1 GVYLGCNLA
10 MLKMIGV
17 SFFEEIIGK
26 TDYDLSWNESADT
39 LRKND
44 QKVIQ
49 SGKLHHFEETGKL
62 SDGAIQTMI
71 TNKMPLV
78 NKEDKIIGIIGSS
91 IDITPLKKS
100 TMDLILAKEKAEV
113 ANQAKTEFLENMR
126 HDIRTPLSGIVGC
139 AHLIQMQSNNPKKV
153 KEYTSDLIQSSNA
166 LLEFLNKILESLKVA
181 SGEMPLLKKRFSL
194 KAALEQIV
202 RLNKSIVK
210 GLVLSLSYD
219 EAIPTYLLGDLVR
232 LQRIILELVTN
243 ALKYTDKGE
252 IKVSARLIKK
262 RVFTKLCH

>member
-1 GVYLGCNLA
+1 MQHTNSQNNKFAKDKYFDHLLSLTPSSVYWKNLDGIYLGCNLA

-17 SFFEEIIGK
+17 SFFEDIIGK
-26 TDYDLSWNESADT
+26 TDYDLSWKESADT
-39 LRKND
+39 LRRND
-44 QKVIQ
+44 EKVIQ
-49 SGKLHHFEETGKL
+49 SRKLHHFEETGKL
-62 SDGAIQTMI
+62 SDGTIQTMI

-100 TMDLILAKEKAEV
+100 AMDLILAKEKAEV

-202 RLNKSIVK
+202 RLNKSQAIVK
-210 GLVLSLSYD
+210 GLVLSL
-219 EAIPTYLLGDLVR
+219 
-232 LQRIILELVTN
+232 
-243 ALKYTDKGE
+243 
-252 IKVSARLIKK
+252 